1 MRSAWRDYRPT
12 SGRARRRFPP
22 RSCAHVIGNF
32 GAHPRTRSRQ
42 FAHRLRHHRLQR
54 GQLRI
59 VAQGCIATAG
69 GPLAD
74 RLRTIH
80 ARVAELIAQHAPQE
94 IAVERVF
101 LSKNAD
107 SALKL
112 GQARGAALAAVPLSL
127 SVHEYAPRAIK
138 LAVVGVG
145 GAEKLQVAHM
155 VKQLLRVDM
164 RLGAGRGRCVG
175 RGHLP
180 RQFRAPYRTPGRDD
194 GVIGFIRGKLV
205 VKTPPHLTVDVGGVG
220 YDIEAP
226 MSTFYTLP
234 ALGSEVRLLTHL
246 VVREDAHILYGFG
259 TQEERTL
266 FRNLLKVSQI
276 GPKIALSILSGVSVE
291 GFATLVKLQDS
302 AALTR
307 IPGVG
312 RKTAERVL
320 MEMKDRL
327 DALNEATVS
336 GAVPMTPAST
346 EGEAWTALV
355 ALGYKPAEVTA
366 MLKPLAGSGG
376 STEDLIRRAL
386 QGAAR

>member
-1 MRSAWRDYRPT
+1 
-12 SGRARRRFPP
+12 
-22 RSCAHVIGNF
+22 
-32 GAHPRTRSRQ
+32 
-42 FAHRLRHHRLQR
+42 
-54 GQLRI
+54 
-59 VAQGCIATAG
+59 
-69 GPLAD
+69 
-74 RLRTIH
+74 
-80 ARVAELIAQHAPQE
+80 
-94 IAVERVF
+94 
-101 LSKNAD
+101 
-107 SALKL
+107 
-112 GQARGAALAAVPLSL
+112 
-127 SVHEYAPRAIK
+127 
-138 LAVVGVG
+138 
-145 GAEKLQVAHM
+145 
-155 VKQLLRVDM
+155 
-164 RLGAGRGRCVG
+164 
-175 RGHLP
+175 
-180 RQFRAPYRTPGRDD
+180 
-194 GVIGFIRGKLV
+194 VIGFVRGKLV
-205 VKTPPHLTVDVGGVG
+205 IKAPPHLTVDVGGVG